1 MYQLGQKI
9 VYGSHGVCNIVDL
22 EDKKVD
28 GKMICYFV
36 LEPADHPG
44 TRYYLPAA
52 NPAALAKSRP
62 LSTKEQMYDYLR
74 TPVTEDI
81 WIDHENKRKQRFRE
95 LLSSVDLR
103 AMIDM
108 VRVLREHRQVQL
120 AQGRKFHQC
129 DDNFLRDAQR
139 IISAEVSVVFQIPME
154 QVESCLQQIVE
165 CK

>member
-52 NPAALAKSRP
+52 NPAENMRFITPISFGKIN
-62 LSTKEQMYDYLR
+62 TLR
-74 TPVTEDI
+74 I
-81 WIDHENKRKQRFRE
+81 
-95 LLSSVDLR
+95 
-103 AMIDM
+103 
-108 VRVLREHRQVQL
+108 
-120 AQGRKFHQC
+120 
-129 DDNFLRDAQR
+129 
-139 IISAEVSVVFQIPME
+139 
-154 QVESCLQQIVE
+154 
-165 CK
+165 

>member
-44 TRYYLPAA
+44 TRYYLP
-52 NPAALAKSRP
+52 
-62 LSTKEQMYDYLR
+62 TKEQMYDYLR